1 MRIRFFGSSNCK
13 DCLEVFVILSKFDV
27 DFEYIDVFDDE
38 TQELCDEQEVD
49 ELPHLQFIENDKI
62 IIEHIGPVSE
72 KEFEEIL
79 LEYFPTY
86 W

>member
-62 IIEHIGPVSE
+62 IIEHIGPISE

-79 LEYFPTY
+79 SEYFPIY
-86 W
+86 

>member
-86 W
+86 